1 MSEDWI
7 KCGNRGVALSETI
20 RKTKASSR
28 ICNGLIILHT
38 FGAIAYVAGI
48 LLADVDVTDQTSEL
62 PLVMK
67 MEYPFVID
75 TRSKY
80 DLVLAT
86 QFVYAM
92 VCSWEAGLF
101 NALFLTLTLHLG
113 SQVNILLCWLA
124 EMEPNKIEEEN
135 KSFVVSITN
144 IIQKHQRV
152 INLSKNIESLY
163 SYIVL
168 LQFTSN
174 TLQICSLGFLIITA
188 IGNPNATEM
197 IGRSLLFYT
206 LTNLETFIFCFAGEY
221 LSNKSKAIGNAA
233 YNSAW
238 YDMKTK
244 ESNILLFII
253 LRSQKQLKFTTGK
266 MMDLSF
272 ESFTSIMK
280 ASASYLSVLLAMK

>member
-1 MSEDWI
+1 MMSEDWV

-20 RKTKASSR
+20 RKTKASNR

-38 FGAIAYVAGI
+38 IGAIAYVAGI
-48 LLADVDVTDQTSEL
+48 LLADVDVTDRTTEL
-62 PLVMK
+62 PLMMK

-86 QFVYAM
+86 QFVYVM
-92 VCSWEAGLF
+92 VCSWGAGLF

-124 EMEPNKIEEEN
+124 EMEPNKIKEEN

-152 INLSKNIESLY
+152 INLSENIESLY

-168 LQFTSN
+168 L
-174 TLQICSLGFLIITA
+174 
-188 IGNPNATEM
+188 
-197 IGRSLLFYT
+197 
-206 LTNLETFIFCFAGEY
+206 
-221 LSNKSKAIGNAA
+221 SKAVGNAA

-253 LRSQKQLKFTTGK
+253 LRSQKQLKFTAGK

-272 ESFTSIMK
+272 ESFTSIMR